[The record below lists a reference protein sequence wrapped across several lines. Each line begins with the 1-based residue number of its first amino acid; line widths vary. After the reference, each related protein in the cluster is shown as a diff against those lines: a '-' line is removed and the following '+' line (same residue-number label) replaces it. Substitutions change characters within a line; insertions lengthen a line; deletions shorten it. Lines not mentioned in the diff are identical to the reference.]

1 MKKTRWQWH
10 TSVHVLSPL
19 QHNVLIHIT
28 TRDDSWLLTASPSG
42 ANRGA
47 ERITPPFMLTGQ
59 RLHTQVKDYRPTFH
73 NLPPDPCTHPG
84 FISLMIYASSWG
96 SCRVQTDTGIFPGI
110 FEKQGV
116 ECIRNALSSVTIP
129 TSKASTLRLWAL
141 AVAKNLQTS
150 ARCMG
155 GSKPGK
161 ISTVVLQ
168 HRPNYTNYH
177 KLSHNYHLSGETHW
191 CKKSL
196 LVYIYEAENV
206 GEIIALLPLSG
217 GTHRTRNSLK
227 QRMFTKLLHYCHR
240 AEKHIDAEIVC
251 LFILWSRECS
261 ECSYSNDLCTVHFL

>member
-1 MKKTRWQWH
+1 MH
-10 TSVHVLSPL
+10 TPRVYLPDDLCLQLGQLQSADWYRNLSRDLRKPRSRMHQECSEL
-19 QHNVLIHIT
+19 CDYTYFKGHTLRLPHNKL
-28 TRDDSWLLTASPSG
+28 
-42 ANRGA
+42 
-47 ERITPPFMLTGQ
+47 
-59 RLHTQVKDYRPTFH
+59 
-73 NLPPDPCTHPG
+73 
-84 FISLMIYASSWG
+84 
-96 SCRVQTDTGIFPGI
+96 
-110 FEKQGV
+110 
-116 ECIRNALSSVTIP
+116 
-129 TSKASTLRLWAL
+129 LRLWAL
-141 AVAKNLQTS
+141 AIAKILQTS

>member
-1 MKKTRWQWH
+1 MAHQCTC
-10 TSVHVLSPL
+10 
-19 QHNVLIHIT
+19 IHIT
-28 TRDDSWLLTASPSG
+28 PATQRVDSWLLTASPSR
-42 ANRGA
+42 ANRGE

-59 RLHTQVKDYRPTFH
+59 RLQTSVKDYRPMHTPRVY
-73 NLPPDPCTHPG
+73 PPDDLCLQLGQLQSADWYRNLSRDLRKPRSRMH
-84 FISLMIYASSWG
+84 
-96 SCRVQTDTGIFPGI
+96 Q
-110 FEKQGV
+110 
-116 ECIRNALSSVTIP
+116 ECSELCDYTYFKGHTLRLPHNKL
-129 TSKASTLRLWAL
+129 LRLWAL
-141 AVAKNLQTS
+141 AIAKILQTS

-191 CKKSL
+191 CKKKFACLYLWS
-196 LVYIYEAENV
+196 
-206 GEIIALLPLSG
+206 GECWRNYRTI
-217 GTHRTRNSLK
+217 TTQWRNHRTRNSLK
-227 QRMFTKLLHYCHR
+227 QRMFTKLSHYCHR